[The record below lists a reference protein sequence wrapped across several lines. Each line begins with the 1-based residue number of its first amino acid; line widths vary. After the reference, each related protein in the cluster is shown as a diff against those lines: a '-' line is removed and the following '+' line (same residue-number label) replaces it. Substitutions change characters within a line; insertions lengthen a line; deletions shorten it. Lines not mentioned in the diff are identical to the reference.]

1 MVLIF
6 KEKLIAIITDETTD
20 NCSRSIINT
29 LFSYKDNTKLVSVNF
44 LLQVNNATISQN
56 CINIII
62 SFQIPLPFPQIF
74 VIDSATYMKSV
85 LEKF

>member
-1 MVLIF
+1 LILVF
-6 KEKLIAIITDETTD
+6 KKKPVVIIIDEITD
-20 NCSRSIINT
+20 NYSKSIINT